1 MDDQGSHLFAGEVH
15 GSILD
20 ESRGSMGFGYDP
32 LFVPDGWTLTFAEV
46 TKDEKNR
53 VSHRAKAFEQFLKF
67 LATVEK

>member
-1 MDDQGSHLFAGEVH
+1 VDDQGSHLFSGAVH
-15 GSILD
+15 GTILH
-20 ESRGSMGFGYDP
+20 EFRGTMGFGYDP